1 PVWYAWWYGTLLYF
15 GNFISYTDNNT
26 VQVICITSMVWYGIC
41 FELYEE
47 LKNSI
52 NLRARMKCV
61 TILDDDMDIM
71 GQLLGS

>member
-1 PVWYAWWYGTLLYF
+1 
-15 GNFISYTDNNT
+15 
-26 VQVICITSMVWYGIC
+26 MVWYGIC

-71 GQLLGS
+71 GQLLGSRKHHEIYVKKLFSYRSCFFK